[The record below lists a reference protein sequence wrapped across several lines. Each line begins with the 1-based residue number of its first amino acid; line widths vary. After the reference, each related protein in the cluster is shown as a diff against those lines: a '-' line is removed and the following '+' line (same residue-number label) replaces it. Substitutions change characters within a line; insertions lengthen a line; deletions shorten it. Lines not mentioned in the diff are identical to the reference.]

1 MTTPVRTRRIN
12 AVMMTC
18 GHYDASGE
26 FAFRVGLPGKSGVGG
41 GILAIAPGRAA
52 IAVWS
57 PGLNPSGTSLVGA
70 LALERLVSLN
80 KWSVF

>member
-1 MTTPVRTRRIN
+1 MCSV
-12 AVMMTC
+12 
-18 GHYDASGE
+18 
-26 FAFRVGLPGKSGVGG
+26 LP
-41 GILAIAPGRAA
+41 LRAA